1 VSVLAYKVK
10 RCLLRDLLHAA
21 DMEQRELADLL
32 GVKVQQ
38 VNKYVLD
45 KQKMSIQVA
54 KNIATI
60 LSCELDDLYE
70 WEWIDPEVGENE

>member
-1 VSVLAYKVK
+1 MLAYKVK
-10 RCLLRDLLHAA
+10 RCLLRDLLRAA

>member
-1 VSVLAYKVK
+1 MLAYKVK
-10 RCLLRDLLHAA
+10 RCLLRYLLHDA

-60 LSCELDDLYE
+60 LNCELDDLYE

>member
-1 VSVLAYKVK
+1 MLAYKVK
-10 RCLLRDLLHAA
+10 RCLLRDLLRAA
-21 DMEQRELADLL
+21 DMEQRELADIL

-38 VNKYVLD
+38 INKYVLD

-60 LSCELDDLYE
+60 LKCDLDDLYE
-70 WEWIDPEVGENE
+70 WEWIDPEVGKNE